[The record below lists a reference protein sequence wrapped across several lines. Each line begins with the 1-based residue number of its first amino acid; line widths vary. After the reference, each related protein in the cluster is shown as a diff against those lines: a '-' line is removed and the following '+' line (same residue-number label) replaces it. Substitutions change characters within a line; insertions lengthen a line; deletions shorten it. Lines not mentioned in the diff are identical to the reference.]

1 MIFEI
6 IGLLILSGGFVYFV
20 WRSLTLANVTA
31 DQEEYI
37 KELEE
42 MSQYMYQKINESYKE
57 MKRIDR
63 IGAFEKD
70 DEAGTTFDLLKIVIT
85 NLEEEFNGE
94 KEEKIK

>member
-70 DEAGTTFDLLKIVIT
+70 DEAGTTFDLLKNVIT

-94 KEEKIK
+94 KEKKIK

>member
-70 DEAGTTFDLLKIVIT
+70 DEAGTTFDLLKNVIT

-94 KEEKIK
+94 KEEKK

>member
-1 MIFEI
+1 MILEI
-6 IGLLILSGGFVYFV
+6 IIILILSGGFVYFV
-20 WRSLTLANVTA
+20 WRGLLLANVTA

-42 MSQYMYQKINESYKE
+42 MSQYMYERINESYEE

-70 DEAGTTFDLLKIVIT
+70 DEAGTTFDLLKEVIN
-85 NLEEEFNGE
+85 NLEKEFNGQ
-94 KEEKIK
+94 KEEKVK